1 MGEAKRRKQALGD
14 RYGEIPPVLMP
25 GSEQLEENEEKFAEA
40 YFLQLKQMPKA
51 FIDLLFSSFAME
63 VNEEQVSEY
72 TNGLEEMKSWSMNYL
87 QSYRVKDRE
96 KLALHL
102 VEVAVVNL
110 ANQEKIVEDQSVEA
124 ENLWASTVMFL
135 FCLNSLNAFLSQERQ
150 KYFRVL
156 AYDIFRQ
163 IQRDIEFDG
172 RLKPKEK
179 GQELKWLKQ
188 LLMSELDIESI
199 PA

>member
-1 MGEAKRRKQALGD
+1 
-14 RYGEIPPVLMP
+14 
-25 GSEQLEENEEKFAEA
+25 
-40 YFLQLKQMPKA
+40 
-51 FIDLLFSSFAME
+51 
-63 VNEEQVSEY
+63 
-72 TNGLEEMKSWSMNYL
+72 MNYL

-163 IQRDIEFDG
+163 IQRDIEFDD